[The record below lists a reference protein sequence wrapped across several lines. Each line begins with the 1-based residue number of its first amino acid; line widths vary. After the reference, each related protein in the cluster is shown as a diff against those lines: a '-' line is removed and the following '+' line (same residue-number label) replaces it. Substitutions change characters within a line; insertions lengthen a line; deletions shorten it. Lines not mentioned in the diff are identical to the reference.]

1 MDENRLK
8 QMLAGSKAIMDA
20 VETGNYK
27 TGQIDQSKLMDI
39 GDQLVEGAP
48 SHMAQQ
54 PSYVPDEYVERP
66 YTPPQQTYRNL
77 HTSKMPKEIIQAMIE
92 TPINVPDSP
101 YHTFEVTDDL
111 LREVNPSA
119 VNRRKTEPVVDSR
132 QRLAETKR
140 AYVSQGI
147 GLTEDEVRTIVREEM
162 EQIIYEYFDK
172 RVIKEDIQI
181 KVGSTIFSGTL
192 SPLPGKKAVKKK

>member
-8 QMLAGSKAIMDA
+8 AMLAGSKAVMDK
-20 VETGNYK
+20 VETGNYQK
-27 TGQIDQSKLMDI
+27 GHIDQSKLIDSE
-39 GDQLVEGAP
+39 QLIESAP
-48 SHMAQQ
+48 GGHMGNYNEQV
-54 PSYVPDEYVERP
+54 YEEREYIP
-66 YTPPQQTYRNL
+66 TMPKQTYRNL
-77 HTSKMPKEIIQAMIE
+77 NTTKMPKEIVEAMIQ

-101 YHTFEVTDDL
+101 YFSFEVSDDMINEINPGN
-111 LREVNPSA
+111 RKKVNTTTNAP
-119 VNRRKTEPVVDSR
+119 

-140 AYVSQGI
+140 AAITQGI
-147 GLTEDEVRTIVREEM
+147 GLTENEVRDIVREEM

-192 SPLPGKKAVKKK
+192 SPLPGKKSTKKR